1 MKILAKILKQE
12 LSFYNKEMTEQTK
25 KELEKCKFNKNFKI
39 VKKTFKHIQYG
50 TKLEEYILTY
60 KHYIIFDRVIVDEIV
75 FDYDIKLWKYNMRT
89 KLSHW
94 AEKTDVY
101 KTVEQ
106 VQKEASEYWG
116 LDLVIFNL

>member
-1 MKILAKILKQE
+1 
-12 LSFYNKEMTEQTK
+12 
-25 KELEKCKFNKNFKI
+25 
-39 VKKTFKHIQYG
+39 
-50 TKLEEYILTY
+50 
-60 KHYIIFDRVIVDEIV
+60 
-75 FDYDIKLWKYNMRT
+75 MRT